1 MQQDYICKKNL
12 LKLVESVNTH
22 IYGCDC
28 QVANKFSVFSDL
40 VRGVGMI
47 ERQEIKGILTIVT
60 LARCHQIHD
69 KPTLSI

>member
-28 QVANKFSVFSDL
+28 QVANKFSVFFRFGQ
-40 VRGVGMI
+40 RGRHDWKVGNK
-47 ERQEIKGILTIVT
+47 RLFDN
-60 LARCHQIHD
+60 CHIG
-69 KPTLSI
+69 